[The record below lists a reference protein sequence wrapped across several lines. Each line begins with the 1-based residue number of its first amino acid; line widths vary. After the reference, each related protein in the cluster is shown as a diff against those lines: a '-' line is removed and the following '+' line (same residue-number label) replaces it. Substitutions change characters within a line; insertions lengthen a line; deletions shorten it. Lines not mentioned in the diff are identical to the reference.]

1 MNYHCPKCYGTEL
14 SGLVTVYCV
23 NPNNIQINLSRS
35 DWTLEVIECEDCG
48 YSGPADDFRSTHNKT
63 KN

>member
-14 SGLVTVYCV
+14 SGLVTVSCV

-35 DWTLEVIECEDCG
+35 DWSLEVIECEDCG
-48 YSGPADDFRSTHNKT
+48 YSSDADDFRSTNTKT